1 MEQTK
6 PLFIIRRYR
15 SILTAAIIVEAVNYI
30 VSLTDSIVAGNLV
43 NSSALA
49 AIGLF
54 APFLSFITFLSSIII
69 SGTTLNYSFEIGRF
83 DKRRALEFFSHGV
96 YMALLTGALFSAA
109 LFAFRGLIIPG
120 LTSSAVMQQY
130 LREYCSVILL
140 FYLIFPVSHYLD
152 NMTVADGGEKLSAAA
167 NIVFIL
173 SNVLLSILFARLW
186 SVKGIAFASVV
197 SRLLFILILS
207 AHFFGNK
214 GTLRLL
220 RHWKLRDFLT
230 IVRSGGVKASI
241 YALEG
246 LTLLA
251 VNLFAVRFFD
261 SDTLVL
267 LVMAEKYLGLLTLFI
282 GLAMAAQ
289 PLISTLSG
297 ENNNKALRLMMRTV
311 SFDMLAA
318 GLILS
323 LLTLLFTPYLVGAFG
338 ISAEPLRGQGVVALR
353 IVAATLP
360 LHALLLLYFIYYN
373 LIGRQSAALTLS
385 VFKNL
390 ISPLVLVALFS
401 LIFKTGLGIWLGFSL
416 APLVSL
422 IVCSLLIFLRCTKKR
437 GEPFPLLIPRD
448 NEDRTFIYDFA
459 VNAENAVA
467 VSRTADAVLRGFP
480 VSEQTR
486 TFLCLTLEEMLM
498 LIREKNGE
506 KKVFAE
512 CTILVE
518 PEGVR
523 MILRDSG
530 RLFDITEADA
540 RADSFRQY
548 VVAALM
554 LAHEYK
560 AYLITT
566 GYNRNELFFPSG
578 AAEGS

>member
-6 PLFIIRRYR
+6 SLFIFRRYR

-83 DKRRALEFFSHGV
+83 DKRRALEFFSQGV

-130 LREYCSVILL
+130 LREYYSVILL

-167 NIVFIL
+167 NIVFIV

-186 SVKGIAFASVV
+186 GVKGIALASLV

-207 AHFFGNK
+207 AHFLGK
-214 GTLRLL
+214 KSTLRLL
-220 RHWKLRDFLT
+220 RHWSLRDFLT
-230 IVRSGGVKASI
+230 VVRSGGVKASI

-251 VNLFAVRFFD
+251 VNLFTVRCFG
-261 SDTLVL
+261 SDTLIL
-267 LVMAEKYLGLLTLFI
+267 LVMMEKFLGLLTLFI

-297 ENNNKALRLMMRTV
+297 EKNNKALRLLMRTV

-360 LHALLLLYFIYYN
+360 LHALQLLYFIYYN
-373 LIGRQSAALTLS
+373 LIGQQRAALTLS
-385 VFKNL
+385 VSKNL
-390 ISPLVLVALFS
+390 ISPLVLVALLS
-401 LIFKTGLGIWLGFSL
+401 LIIKTGLGIWLGCSL

-459 VNAENAVA
+459 VTAENAVA
-467 VSRTADAVLRGFP
+467 VSRTADAVLQGFP

-506 KKVFAE
+506 KIVFAE

-578 AAEGS
+578 AAEGA